1 MIRRSDTLSAHLVV
15 DSRVLLNQQYVI
27 SANRAYEV
35 SFLPLT
41 LMKCHFCHLCGLSAV
56 TDKVTQAGSFARVA
70 QWIERLPPEQKVE
83 GSIPFAGT

>member
-1 MIRRSDTLSAHLVV
+1 MIRRSDTLSARLVA
-15 DSRVLLNQQYVI
+15 DSRVLLRQLYVI

-41 LMKCHFCHLCGLSAV
+41 LMKCQICRLCGLSAV
-56 TDKVTQAGSFARVA
+56 TDKVTQAGILARVA

>member
-1 MIRRSDTLSAHLVV
+1 MSFPPTMGLV
-15 DSRVLLNQQYVI
+15 
-27 SANRAYEV
+27 
-35 SFLPLT
+35 
-41 LMKCHFCHLCGLSAV
+41 GL

>member
-1 MIRRSDTLSAHLVV
+1 MIKRSDTLSAHLVV
-15 DSRVLLNQQYVI
+15 DSRVLLVQLYVI
-27 SANRAYEV
+27 AANRAYEV

-41 LMKCHFCHLCGLSAV
+41 LMKCHFCHLFGLLAA

-83 GSIPFAGT
+83 GSIPFAGA

>member
-1 MIRRSDTLSAHLVV
+1 
-15 DSRVLLNQQYVI
+15 
-27 SANRAYEV
+27 
-35 SFLPLT
+35 
-41 LMKCHFCHLCGLSAV
+41 MKCQFWHLCGVEAS